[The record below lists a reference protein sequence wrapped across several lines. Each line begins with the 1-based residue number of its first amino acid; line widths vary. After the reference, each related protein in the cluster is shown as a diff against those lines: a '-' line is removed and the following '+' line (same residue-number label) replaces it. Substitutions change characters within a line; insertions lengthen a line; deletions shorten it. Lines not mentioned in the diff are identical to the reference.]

1 MKSAAS
7 PRLPGP
13 AAVAR
18 HGFWLANR
26 WLILRRLSQ
35 VLFLALF
42 LTGPLFGLWIAKGSL
57 TSSLTLN
64 VLPLTDPFF
73 ALQALLAHHALEGK
87 AVIGALIVLAVY
99 ALIGGR
105 MYCSWVCPVNLVT
118 DASAWL
124 RARLD
129 LPEGVA
135 LNRSTRLWILG
146 AVLVVSAMTGTAAW
160 EFVNPIA
167 ILHRG
172 LVFGALYGAGLVWI
186 VVAALF
192 LFDLAVSS
200 RGWCGRLCP
209 VGAFYGLIG
218 GKSLLR
224 VRATGR
230 EKCDDC
236 LDCYKSCPEAHVIS
250 PALKGAGR
258 GLGPAILSGDCT
270 NCGRCIDVCP
280 ERVFDFG
287 PRWKNQA
294 THDVLSGNRSDKTSQ
309 AAA

>member
-1 MKSAAS
+1 MKSAL
-7 PRLPGP
+7 PLRLPGS
-13 AAVAR
+13 AATAR
-18 HGFWLANR
+18 NGFWTAHKWLA
-26 WLILRRLSQ
+26 LRRVSQ
-35 VLFLALF
+35 LFFLALF

-73 ALQALLAHHALEGK
+73 ALQALLAHHSLEGK
-87 AVIGALIVLAVY
+87 AVIGAVIVLAVY

-118 DASAWL
+118 DAAASL

-135 LNRSTRLWILG
+135 LNRSARLWILG
-146 AVLVVSAMTGTAAW
+146 AVLVVSAITGTAAW

-167 ILHRG
+167 IVHRG

-209 VGAFYGLIG
+209 VGAFYGLLG
-218 GKSLLR
+218 ARSLLR
-224 VRATGR
+224 VRAAGR
-230 EKCDDC
+230 VKCDDC
-236 LDCYKSCPEAHVIS
+236 LDCYKVCPEAQVIS

-258 GLGPAILSGDCT
+258 GIGPVILSSDCT
-270 NCGRCIDVCP
+270 NCGRCVDVCP
-280 ERVFDFG
+280 ERVFEFG
-287 PRWKNQA
+287 PRWKNQESLTA
-294 THDVLSGNRSDKTSQ
+294 AAGANPDKTAK